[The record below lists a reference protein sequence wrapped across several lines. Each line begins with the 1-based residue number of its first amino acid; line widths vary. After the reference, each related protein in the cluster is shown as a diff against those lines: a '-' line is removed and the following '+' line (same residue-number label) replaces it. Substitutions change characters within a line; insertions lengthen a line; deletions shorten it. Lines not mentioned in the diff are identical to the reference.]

1 MSQGIADDLTIA
13 VEDPRA
19 EDVHAL
25 LEAHIDFARATSP
38 PEHVHALKPDG
49 LLEPGLTLYG
59 ARRGGVLLGVGALR
73 EVNADHAEI
82 KSMHT
87 AKASRGQGVGRV
99 IVDHLLGV
107 ARLECYRRV
116 SLETGTMD
124 EFAPARSLY
133 ERVGFVTCAP
143 FGIYTDNPYSTCM
156 TIEL

>member
-1 MSQGIADDLTIA
+1 MDDLTIA

-19 EDVHAL
+19 EDVYAL
-25 LEAHIDFARATSP
+25 LRAHIDFARATSP
-38 PEHVHALKPDG
+38 PEYVHALKPDG
-49 LLEPGLTLYG
+49 LLEPGLSLYG
-59 ARRGGVLLGVGALR
+59 ARKRGALLGVGALR
-73 EVNADHAEI
+73 GIDADHAEI

-107 ARLECYRRV
+107 ARLEGYRRV

-124 EFAPARSLY
+124 EFAPARALY
-133 ERVGFVTCAP
+133 EKVGFVTCPP
-143 FGIYTDNPYSTCM
+143 FGQYTDNPYSTCM